1 MRYKFSGALLLV
13 IAFIIGTIGLVTYE
27 HQKKTLEESLRNRAE
42 VSVTQLA
49 SVAREA
55 LLTKQELTLYSM
67 LQDFQRNSRVVYAM
81 VLDSDGRIFAHT
93 SPELKGTLL
102 RSDVD
107 RLAAHAPELTFQK
120 LMFHKEPVLEASVPI
135 FYNPENLKIGVARV
149 GLSEE
154 PFWDAVD
161 QQKLVTAWII
171 LSFIV
176 VGLII
181 SVALAKVLT
190 RPIYTLSVAMQ
201 ASAKGDLSRQM
212 KVFYQDEIGK
222 LTESFNQM
230 VLSLREKTHMEKYLS
245 YSTLKTIK
253 KNRNVTVLKL
263 GGERTY
269 VTALFS
275 DVRGFTA
282 MSEKMSPEE
291 VVEVLNIYL
300 NMQSKIIHQQ
310 GGAVDKFI
318 GDQVMAIFEGE
329 GSESRAVR
337 AAVEIQRNCQLLNWA
352 RLRSAKRQ
360 MHLGIGINSGDV
372 VLGNIGSEEQ
382 MDYTAIGDNINLA
395 SRLCS
400 VALADQIVMTL
411 PVAEAVKNEAA
422 YRELQPIQL
431 KGKFNPVQIFEVL
444 ETAGATRRHL
454 RRDANM
460 KVLYRSAGVKE
471 EQRAGVAKNISS
483 SGCLIESPVRVDAD
497 TKVSLDIHFPHYT
510 IFVPAV
516 VKYSRNDDARFQL
529 GVQFEDLDEKDAC
542 HIAQWVNEVDT
553 VAPDIEKVLN

>member
-1 MRYKFSGALLLV
+1 MPKPLRFPLTLSSISVRYKFSGALLLV

-27 HQKKTLEESLRNRAE
+27 RQKSVLEEALRNRAE
-42 VSVTQLA
+42 VYASQLA
-49 SVAREA
+49 SVGREA
-55 LLTKQELTLYSM
+55 LLTKQELTLYSI
-67 LQDFQRNSRVVYAM
+67 LQDFQKNSRVAYAM
-81 VLDSDGRIFAHT
+81 VLDSDGRVFAHT
-93 SPELKGTLL
+93 SPELKGTVL
-102 RSDVD
+102 SSETD
-107 RLAAHAPELTFQK
+107 RLAIHAPDLTFQK
-120 LMFHKEPVLEASVPI
+120 LTFNKEPILEATVPI
-135 FYNPENLKIGVARV
+135 FYNPENLRVGVARV

-161 QQKLVTAWII
+161 QQKLVTLWIF
-171 LSFIV
+171 LSFIA

-190 RPIYTLSVAMQ
+190 KPIYTLSVAMQ

-300 NMQSKIIHQQ
+300 NMQSKIIRQH

-318 GDQVMAIFEGE
+318 GDQVMAIFEGD
-329 GSESRAVR
+329 S
-337 AAVEIQRNCQLLNWA
+337 
-352 RLRSAKRQ
+352 
-360 MHLGIGINSGDV
+360 
-372 VLGNIGSEEQ
+372 
-382 MDYTAIGDNINLA
+382 
-395 SRLCS
+395 
-400 VALADQIVMTL
+400 
-411 PVAEAVKNEAA
+411 
-422 YRELQPIQL
+422 
-431 KGKFNPVQIFEVL
+431 
-444 ETAGATRRHL
+444 
-454 RRDANM
+454 
-460 KVLYRSAGVKE
+460 
-471 EQRAGVAKNISS
+471 
-483 SGCLIESPVRVDAD
+483 
-497 TKVSLDIHFPHYT
+497 
-510 IFVPAV
+510 
-516 VKYSRNDDARFQL
+516 
-529 GVQFEDLDEKDAC
+529 
-542 HIAQWVNEVDT
+542 
-553 VAPDIEKVLN
+553 